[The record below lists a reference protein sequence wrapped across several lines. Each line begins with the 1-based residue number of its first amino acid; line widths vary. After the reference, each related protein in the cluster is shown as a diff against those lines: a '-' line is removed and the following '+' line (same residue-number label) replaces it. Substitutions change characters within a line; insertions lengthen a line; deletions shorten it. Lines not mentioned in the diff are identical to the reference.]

1 MFERRS
7 RARLRLLSCRDLGQ
21 VRRAEQDGRQA
32 RRAVSIGRATE
43 RLIATLASLADR
55 GFLPRYRG
63 RGGNRSWAS
72 RGGNRPRNLGHFRVE
87 TDPEARRKPAPGFCF
102 WRVAGRL
109 RSTSWRASV
118 ATRSPSAPFPSPRA
132 ERYAAPLIRAAAW
145 MGQAAPVVEDP
156 HDAMKVLRSRARIE
170 FEPVQRFQHEL
181 PFHSAV
187 APLPALLALPQAK
200 PGTRGQGGEPMQILL
215 APKDLRKPDDLL
227 DRNLLL
233 GRALCE
239 HLAPIIRR
247 ECGVWALARC
257 VIHQDFIQGIV
268 VQFSARGNIGLT
280 SIYPR
285 QKARKHGF
293 VVNLLRATIAWPT
306 GVDHPRPRGLCCASC
321 GIEGVTPSKATSPE
335 SVRPPVGSP
344 HTFYRIRRPYPRRKE
359 RHALTLPHSGPL
371 AIARPWPHASSPQTL
386 TAALASVRVGPT

>member
-1 MFERRS
+1 
-7 RARLRLLSCRDLGQ
+7 
-21 VRRAEQDGRQA
+21 
-32 RRAVSIGRATE
+32 
-43 RLIATLASLADR
+43 
-55 GFLPRYRG
+55 
-63 RGGNRSWAS
+63 
-72 RGGNRPRNLGHFRVE
+72 
-87 TDPEARRKPAPGFCF
+87 
-102 WRVAGRL
+102 
-109 RSTSWRASV
+109 
-118 ATRSPSAPFPSPRA
+118 
-132 ERYAAPLIRAAAW
+132 
-145 MGQAAPVVEDP
+145 MGQAAAVVEDP

-247 ECGVWALARC
+247 ECGVWALARF

-268 VQFSARGNIGLT
+268 VQFSARRNIGLT
-280 SIYPR
+280 SIFPR

-293 VVNLLRATIAWPT
+293 VVNLLRAAIAWPT
-306 GVDHPRPRGLCCASC
+306 GVDHPRPRGRVLRELRHRGRDAEQGRELLLS
-321 GIEGVTPSKATSPE
+321 PSQAARR
-335 SVRPPVGSP
+335 VSP
-344 HTFYRIRRPYPRRKE
+344 HLSSHTETIPATKRKT
-359 RHALTLPHSGPL
+359 RLTLPHSGPL
-371 AIARPWPHASSPQTL
+371 AIARPWPHASSPPDSLRGGAGSRTPRSS
-386 TAALASVRVGPT
+386 TALRVPGMTVSSHRS